1 MVCNDGAGAELR
13 RRTVTACTDCRLC
26 YIQRHSMNDLKMKY
40 PELALRLK
48 RCTRIEE
55 KVNRK
60 GRRFQEA
67 LEMAGQEVGVLR
79 TTYRRLI

>member
-1 MVCNDGAGAELR
+1 
-13 RRTVTACTDCRLC
+13 
-26 YIQRHSMNDLKMKY
+26 MNDLKMKY